1 MASSWEN
8 NLYAHYFSYNV
19 VLSLSLSQLTVPG
32 FEYTSRGF
40 AQSKKDAETAA
51 AKDFC
56 GYLIGAGL
64 IPAES
69 LPDSVFV
76 SMIIAIYL

>member
-1 MASSWEN
+1 MKI
-8 NLYAHYFSYNV
+8 V
-19 VLSLSLSQLTVPG
+19 VLTVCIHLTVTISQLTIPG
-32 FEYTSRGF
+32 FEYTARTF
-40 AQSKKDAETAA
+40 AQNKKDAETAA

-69 LPDSVFV
+69 IPDSVFV
-76 SMIIAIYL
+76 STVYDYPISCQRFPR